1 MRIRPA
7 AQVAM
12 VCIGLFGGASAIA
25 AAQLFI
31 TDERVHL
38 GTPGF
43 PEWEHFAGK
52 TPQGRQLDLRFQA
65 RANAGEATLFVRQDD
80 VKYAWSVK
88 LNGKTVGRL
97 ANMEVKLVTPFRVP
111 AGVLKDGENLL
122 SIVPP
127 KNTDDIL
134 VGEIVLDSRPFEA
147 AVNEASVAIEV
158 KLKTLKGEVA
168 VPCRITIADDDGA
181 LAPVYTDP
189 DETLPT
195 GKGVLP
201 TKPGQRLAVRTG
213 VVYTPDGKARIGLR
227 PGKYTIYA
235 SRGFE
240 YSVATNHVTVA
251 VGDKLDL
258 SMSLAREVNTEG
270 WVAADCH
277 IHNLTYSGHGDATID
292 EGMVTIAGEGIEFAV
307 ATDHNHHTDY
317 TETLKKLKLS
327 DRFTSVVGNEVTTKT
342 GHFNAFP
349 ILPGSSL
356 PDSKLGDWT
365 ELMKSIRGRT
375 GAKVIVLNHPRNVHS
390 GFTPVDPEHFRQV
403 TGQNLRDGDYSFDAM
418 EIVTSAALQSD
429 LMDPIRDWFGML
441 NYGYR
446 ITGVGASDTHYVS
459 RMILGQGRSYVKAD
473 DSDPANLNVDEI
485 VRSYREGRVAVSM
498 GLLVDI
504 EVNGKYGMGELVAD
518 WNTDS
523 RIAINLRSPGWI
535 RPRKVDGIRL
545 AVYVN
550 GRKDPSENAF
560 PTLNGLD
567 LQDFPGVPKL
577 SEPLDHGPFEV
588 SFSARWAKSY
598 ESGNQDFWIV
608 AVATGPGVTAPFWAI
623 PRPYQ
628 PSSKKWTPRV
638 VGVTNPVYV
647 DADGD
652 GKYTSPRGYAKQLV
666 ARHGDDVGSLIRALR
681 EYDQAI
687 AAQAASLLHER
698 GIDLDS
704 KRIKEALESGREATR
719 EGFAAFAKTL
729 Q

>member
-1 MRIRPA
+1 MERPFAANVRRILTMKSLRWATLA
-7 AQVAM
+7 AVGCAALVAA
-12 VCIGLFGGASAIA
+12 VNEGA
-25 AAQLFI
+25 AAELVI
-31 TDERVHL
+31 TDQRIHL
-38 GTPGF
+38 GAPGF

-52 TPQGRQLDLRFQA
+52 TPHGRQLDLRFQA
-65 RANAGEATLFVRQDD
+65 AANTGEATLFVRQDD
-80 VKYAWSVK
+80 VKYGWLVK
-88 LNGKTVGRL
+88 LNGRTLGQL
-97 ANMEVKLVTPFRVP
+97 ANMEVKLVSPFRAP
-111 AGVLKDGENLL
+111 AGVLQDGENLL
-122 SIVPP
+122 SIIPP
-127 KNTDDIL
+127 KNTDDIV
-134 VGEIVLDSRPFEA
+134 VGEIALDSRPYETA
-147 AVNEASVAIEV
+147 LNQATVAIEV
-158 KLKTLKGEVA
+158 RQETPRGELA
-168 VPCRITIADDDGA
+168 VPCRITIADEEGA

-189 DETLPT
+189 AETLPT
-195 GKGVLP
+195 GKGVLQ

-227 PGKYTIYA
+227 PGRYTIYA

-240 YSVATNHVTVA
+240 YSVATHHVTLA
-251 VGDKLDL
+251 VGDEIDL
-258 SMSLAREVNTEG
+258 AMALRREVATEG

-317 TETLKKLKLS
+317 TETVRKLKLS

-390 GFTPVDPEHFRQV
+390 GFTPVASEHFRQV
-403 TGQNLRDGDYSFDAM
+403 TGQNLRGGEFSFDAM

-446 ITGVGASDTHYVS
+446 ITGVGSSDTHYVS

-473 DSDPANLNVDEI
+473 DGDPAHLDVEQI

-504 EVNGKYGMGELVAD
+504 EVNGSFGMGDLVPLGDGDLDAVVTVD
-518 WNTDS
+518 APGWVRSSREAPVSS
-523 RIAINLRSPGWI
+523 RIYINGDQGAGAEQFFDEDN
-535 RPRKVDGIRL
+535 RKIVTRMNKG
-545 AVYVN
+545 
-550 GRKDPSENAF
+550 GE
-560 PTLNGLD
+560 GL
-567 LQDFPGVPKL
+567 PK
-577 SEPLDHGPFEV
+577 
-588 SFSARWAKSY
+588 R
-598 ESGNQDFWIV
+598 DFWVV
-608 AVATGPGVTAPFWAI
+608 AVAVGPGVTAPFWAI

-638 VGVTNPVYV
+638 IGVTNPVYV

-652 GKYTSPRGYAKQLV
+652 GIYTSPRGYAKRLV
-666 ARHGDDVGSLIRALR
+666 EKHGHDAPAVIHALSAGR
-681 EYDQAI
+681 YDAAV
-687 AAQAASLLHER
+687 AAQAASLLDDAGVEVDSER
-698 GIDLDS
+698 IAKLLQQTS
-704 KRIKEALESGREATR
+704 INVAT
-719 EGFAAFAKTL
+719 GFRSYL
-729 Q
+729 QNR